1 MGNKQVYVTCVVQM
15 PIEKGQNRD
24 SSIFTKYEVTRG
36 SRVYASETA
45 EEFKQVS
52 EKYTTAKVEEPDYA
66 TDLVDQDLL
75 ELFEDDTAAM
85 NEPDYVAKEVLF
97 QGSAAAVVD
106 TAAVLGD
113 ENAQAKQGF
122 AAAYE
127 GNDYIDLDDD
137 VVFVFDVD
145 LPATNLEDGT
155 IIMQIVTLTNNDD
168 PTGDKISVGCAVT
181 VGIPDAEV
189 FEWYG
194 TGDMSNSATGTGTKY
209 DEINDADKDDD
220 TEMKKIEGDWDFYA
234 LQDSDLGFQNKVQN
248 CEAILPVDKQGSD
261 SSIFTTYTATLTAK
275 IYSSKDDTEPIN
287 LSETTFDFTL
297 TAPVYETEDWDAN
310 DETWMDD
317 VENEWFELHGELAES
332 TMTDSDGQETDASVQ
347 LYIDNWVNKE
357 LKRPDVLDFIFYTSG
372 PSSVM
377 TNGKQIFHYA
387 VIDNGAGG
395 D

>member
-1 MGNKQVYVTCVVQM
+1 M

-85 NEPDYVAKEVLF
+85 NDADYVAKEVLF

-234 LQDSDLGFQNKVQN
+234 LQDSDLGF
-248 CEAILPVDKQGSD
+248 
-261 SSIFTTYTATLTAK
+261 
-275 IYSSKDDTEPIN
+275 
-287 LSETTFDFTL
+287 
-297 TAPVYETEDWDAN
+297 
-310 DETWMDD
+310 
-317 VENEWFELHGELAES
+317 
-332 TMTDSDGQETDASVQ
+332 
-347 LYIDNWVNKE
+347 
-357 LKRPDVLDFIFYTSG
+357 
-372 PSSVM
+372 
-377 TNGKQIFHYA
+377 
-387 VIDNGAGG
+387 
-395 D
+395 